1 MQSLYLSMRASQTRT
16 VNQNLTYIAGVAVVL
31 LRSTLRAAVS
41 ADCYQLTAVS
51 SLEYVLSWWELLGKK
66 II

>member
-1 MQSLYLSMRASQTRT
+1 MKSLHLYMRASQTRT

-51 SLEYVLSWWELLGKK
+51 SLEYVLS
-66 II
+66 